1 MTPMTREQLQW
12 VEEQVRHAADKA
24 AKRTQRRALVG
35 FLTLLF
41 GLLAAIWIGG
51 NQADS
56 ARKAIVDTGRIVSVS
71 GCNRDYEDRVA
82 VRKVLIASKD
92 FTKNAFERLNLTPEE
107 LQLRLDFYDD
117 QLADLPLPDCR
128 QARNVVSD
136 DPTKVPA
143 FPEPLYPGHDE

>member
-1 MTPMTREQLQW
+1 MTREQLQW

-35 FLTLLF
+35 FLVLLF

-51 NQADS
+51 NQAEN

-82 VRKVLIASKD
+82 VRKVLIASKE
-92 FTKNAFERLNLTPEE
+92 FTKNAFRRLNLSPEE
-107 LQLRLDFYDD
+107 VQLRLDFYDE

-128 QARNVVSD
+128 KARNVVSD

-143 FPEPLYPGHDE
+143 FPKPLYPGHDK